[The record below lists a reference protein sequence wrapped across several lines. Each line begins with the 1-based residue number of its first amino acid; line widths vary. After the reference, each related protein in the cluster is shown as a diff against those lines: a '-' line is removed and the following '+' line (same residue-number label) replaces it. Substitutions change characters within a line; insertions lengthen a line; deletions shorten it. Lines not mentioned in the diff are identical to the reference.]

1 MAFDMTSL
9 QDYILEQFPTPSN
22 SKYLHSIEA
31 IEKGNIKVV
40 IDIIQNGVDI
50 NEFFTTGKFYNPL
63 LVAIEENKVEIIKY
77 LIANGANPNV
87 VSCTGKTPL
96 RAAISSGCPQIVEM
110 LIENC
115 ADIDTNS
122 D

>member
-9 QDYILEQFPTPSN
+9 QDYILEQYPTPSN
-22 SKYLHSIEA
+22 NKYLHSKEA
-31 IEKGNIKVV
+31 IEKGDIKVV

-87 VSCTGKTPL
+87 VSSTGKTP
-96 RAAISSGCPQIVEM
+96 
-110 LIENC
+110 
-115 ADIDTNS
+115 
-122 D
+122 